1 MPGHLFK
8 PGQRHRI
15 PNCHLV
21 RIKDPPIAYCH
32 CMVDLIIRKTQSV
45 VWINPWCKLLLL
57 VREMR
62 EGRTSDI
69 THPILS
75 TQKER
80 SNIFHDFF
88 SDFQRMSWAEAVREK
103 DENWEDEIPPEPQRD
118 PQPCWRLGPLPSFSG
133 LHPCQVH
140 QVRLDWVRRESLLL
154 IVLLIEHRN
163 YFYRISDL
171 CHFQS

>member
-15 PNCHLV
+15 PKCHLV

-45 VWINPWCKLLLL
+45 FWINPWCKLLLL

-75 TQKER
+75 TYKER
-80 SNIFHDFF
+80 SNIFNDFF
-88 SDFQRMSWAEAVREK
+88 FRLLENELSWGRRRVKWKLRGWDSCGASA
-103 DENWEDEIPPEPQRD
+103 WPPASLETGAPPFLQW
-118 PQPCWRLGPLPSFSG
+118 PPSLPGPSG
-133 LHPCQVH
+133 ETWLSTE
-140 QVRLDWVRRESLLL
+140 ESLLL